1 MRTEREIR
9 DKITSLMNML
19 ENVKKDTHSLVA
31 NQLVDELESQIDMLL
46 WVVKDDS
53 GLPPLDEDEMYK
65 CYH

>member
-31 NQLVDELESQIDMLL
+31 NQLVDEIESQIDMLL
-46 WVVKDDS
+46 WVVKDKS

-65 CYH
+65 CYC